1 MPKTAPTKL
10 HGTGRT
16 DRFYL
21 LMIVLPCAF
30 LAMFYFLPVFNVL
43 RLSLTEPQP
52 GIQNYQMLA
61 ESGALH
67 RIFINTLRVSLST
80 TALTLLLGYLFSLG
94 INTMAPRARTVAL
107 FVVLA
112 SFWISAL
119 IRAYA
124 WVAILQP
131 NGLVNQLLIGIGLI
145 DEPLKLVRNEL
156 GVIIG
161 MVHYMLPYAILP
173 IYANMSGIDASLI
186 RASRALGAN
195 RWRTFWWVFFPQSL
209 PGLAGA
215 GILVMIFSLG
225 FYITPAIL
233 GGGRVV
239 MIAEYISI
247 QISETL
253 RWGVATMLA
262 TVLVMVVVA
271 LTIWMSKYLKVGGG
285 LASKGGKT

>member
-1 MPKTAPTKL
+1 MAGVFPTSAT
-10 HGTGRT
+10 GAGRT

-21 LMIVLPCAF
+21 LMIVLPCTF
-30 LAMFYFLPVFNVL
+30 LALFYFVPVVNVL
-43 RLSLTEPQP
+43 LLSVTEPEP
-52 GIQNYQMLA
+52 GLGNYRMLA
-61 ESGALH
+61 DSGALH
-67 RIFINTLRVSLST
+67 RILMNTLRVSLTT
-80 TALTLLLGYLFSLG
+80 TALTLLLGYMFSLG
-94 INTMAPRARTVAL
+94 ITSMGPKARRVAL

-131 NGLVNQLLIGIGLI
+131 NGLINQVLMEMGLI
-145 DEPLKLVRNEL
+145 DSPLKLVRNEL

-173 IYANMSGIDASLI
+173 IYANMSGIDRSLT
-186 RASRALGAN
+186 RAARALGAS
-195 RWRTFWWVFFPQSL
+195 RWRSFWWVFFPQSL

-225 FYITPAIL
+225 FFITPAIL

-239 MIAEYISI
+239 MVAEYISI
-247 QISETL
+247 QISQTL
-253 RWGVATMLA
+253 RWGIATMLA
-262 TVLVMVVVA
+262 TVLVLVVVA
-271 LTIWMSKYLKVGGG
+271 LTVWMSRYLKLGGG
-285 LASKGGKT
+285 LASKGGKS